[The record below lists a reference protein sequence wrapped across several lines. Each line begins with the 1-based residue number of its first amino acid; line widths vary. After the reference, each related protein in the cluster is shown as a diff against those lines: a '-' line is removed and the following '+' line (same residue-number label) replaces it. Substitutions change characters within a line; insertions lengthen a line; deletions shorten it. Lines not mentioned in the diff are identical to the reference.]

1 MTYMPPYC
9 RWLVRMA
16 AVLVLVSAT
25 PPLPAQ
31 LQLWKKD
38 KNGGIFCPQP
48 GRAALDNPCPPG
60 MKPVPR
66 APVAPDP
73 GMQPADGGQAGNPA
87 PPADPNQPAD
97 GNQPA
102 DPDRPVNDPQG
113 NNGNNN
119 DNPASANPAPR
130 PVAPPTAPQQRLN
143 NFQGDNRQA
152 RGLLAATPD
161 QASDF
166 LGFFNTSTFTAN
178 TPFFNPQLVSLGGS
192 NLSGF
197 VRTEDTANNGFRVF
211 IPAGSASF
219 GRPTAI
225 DLDLFFTNDAIDPSS
240 GSLDISQLTPAQ
252 QQELLSFLSREGSF
266 TANRVGAITAA
277 DLALLKAA
285 RTGGPGTDQAD
296 LSLTGGTFNPGG
308 FGFGEALVLPR
319 TGVVISRFKAAEQS
333 NPIPRDRV
341 LLGYGW
347 FKDAPGPG
355 GPKDIHRWVPGFE
368 KTFADG
374 EASVEV
380 RMPMAYTFDSAQQL
394 SGAGEVMGSTNYELG
409 NLNVSLKRLLL
420 ATDRFGFSAGLAVE
434 LPTADDL
441 TFTNIAYEVTRV
453 SESVHLSPF
462 TGFLWTPTD
471 RLFFQAMGQISV
483 DTNGEHVHVNEL
495 YTGGSASGVLQDPT
509 TLYVDMQAGTW
520 LYRNLNTRRASE
532 VSGVAGIFE
541 LHLNQ
546 TLQGTD
552 ALDFSASGVG
562 GQGSIAGA
570 PLVFGTAGSQLGVAN
585 LTSGLTTE
593 FGQRSRLTC
602 AYVVPLTQTDR
613 QFDSELQVQFAY
625 YFDNKGSSLSVPRSR
640 AR

>member
-1 MTYMPPYC
+1 MKSRSSRC
-9 RWLVRMA
+9 RWLVQMT
-16 AVLVLVSAT
+16 AVLVLVSVST
-25 PPLPAQ
+25 PLPAQ

-38 KNGGIFCPQP
+38 KKGNVFCPPP
-48 GRAALDNPCPPG
+48 GRASLDNPCPPG
-60 MKPVPR
+60 MKPVPKP
-66 APVAPDP
+66 PVPPDP
-73 GMQPADGGQAGNPA
+73 NKPSADPNE
-87 PPADPNQPAD
+87 PADPNR
-97 GNQPA
+97 PA
-102 DPDRPVNDPQG
+102 DPDRPGNDPAP
-113 NNGNNN
+113 NNN
-119 DNPASANPAPR
+119 NNAPNPNPPR
-130 PVAPPTAPQQRLN
+130 PVNPPDAPPQQLLN
-143 NFQGDNRQA
+143 DFQGDNPQA
-152 RGLLAATPD
+152 TALATATVD

-178 TPFFNPQLVSLGGS
+178 TPFFNPQLVSLGGT

-219 GRPTAI
+219 GRATAI
-225 DLDLFFTNDAIDPSS
+225 DLDLFFTNDAIDPNT
-240 GSLDISQLTPAQ
+240 GNLDISQLSPAQ
-252 QQELLSFLSREGSF
+252 QEELLSFLSRESSF

-277 DLALLKAA
+277 DLALLRAA
-285 RTGGPGTDQAD
+285 RTGSPGTDQAD

-308 FGFGEALVLPR
+308 FGFGQALVLPR

-333 NPIPRDRV
+333 NPIPRDRI

-355 GPKDIHRWVPGFE
+355 GPQDIHRWVPGFE

-380 RMPMAYTFDSAQQL
+380 RMPMAYTFDSAQAL
-394 SGAGEVMGSTNYELG
+394 SGAGEVIGSTNYELG
-409 NLNVSLKRLLL
+409 NLNVSLKQLLL

-441 TFTNIAYEVTRV
+441 TFSNVAYEVTRV

-471 RLFFQAMGQISV
+471 RLFFQAMSQVSV
-483 DTNGEHVHVNEL
+483 DTNGELVYVDERF
-495 YTGGSASGVLQDPT
+495 TGGRAAGRLQDPT

-532 VSGVAGIFE
+532 VSGLAGILEIHF
-541 LHLNQ
+541 NQ

-593 FGQRSRLTC
+593 FGQQSRLTC
-602 AYVVPLTQTDR
+602 AYVVPLTRTDR

-625 YFDNKGSSLSVPRSR
+625 YFDRQGSPFRVPRAR

>member
-1 MTYMPPYC
+1 MTFTRPCC

-25 PPLPAQ
+25 TPLPAQ
-31 LQLWKKD
+31 LPIWKKD
-38 KNGGIFCPQP
+38 KKSGVFCPQP
-48 GRAALDNPCPPG
+48 GRASLDNPCPPG
-60 MKPVPR
+60 MKPVPPK
-66 APVAPDP
+66 PVPHDP
-73 GMQPADGGQAGNPA
+73 SKPPAKGNQPENADQ
-87 PPADPNQPAD
+87 PADPNRPA
-97 GNQPA
+97 
-102 DPDRPVNDPQG
+102 NDSQG
-113 NNGNNN
+113 NDNNAPGNPNN
-119 DNPASANPAPR
+119 PSPANPPA
-130 PVAPPTAPQQRLN
+130 APQQRVVN
-143 NFQGDNRQA
+143 DF
-152 RGLLAATPD
+152 RGADRAASALLSATPPD
-161 QASDF
+161 QISDF

-178 TPFFNPQLVSLGGS
+178 TPFFTPQLVSLGGS
-192 NLSGF
+192 NLNGF

-225 DLDLFFTNDAIDPSS
+225 DLDLFFTNDAIDPNT
-240 GSLDISQLTPAQ
+240 GNLDISQLTPAQ
-252 QQELLSFLSREGSF
+252 QEELLSFLSREGSF
-266 TANRVGAITAA
+266 TANRVGAITEA

-333 NPIPRDRV
+333 SPIPRDRI

-368 KTFADG
+368 KTFANG

-380 RMPMAYTFDSAQQL
+380 RMPMAYTFDSDQLL
-394 SGAGEVMGSTNYELG
+394 SGAGEVIGSTNYELG
-409 NLNVSLKRLLL
+409 NLNVSLKQLLL

-441 TFTNIAYEVTRV
+441 TFSNIAYEVTRV

-471 RLFFQAMGQISV
+471 RLFFQAMGQVSV
-483 DTNGEHVHVNEL
+483 DTNGELVYVDERF
-495 YTGGSASGVLQDPT
+495 TGGRAAGRLQDPT

-532 VSGVAGIFE
+532 VSGLAGILE
-541 LHLNQ
+541 LHFNQ

-552 ALDFSASGVG
+552 ALDFSGSGVG
-562 GQGSIAGA
+562 GQGSIVGA

-593 FGQRSRLTC
+593 FGQQSRLTC

-625 YFDNKGSSLSVPRSR
+625 YFDRRGSSFRVPRAR